1 MLSIHFKVR
10 RKLGGVTLIL
20 HGSFRTVLH
29 KIDLEIFYHREWFLV
44 MKSQSHHTGLDRAT
58 RLKNLSRLS

>member
-10 RKLGGVTLIL
+10 KKLGGATLIL

-29 KIDLEIFYHREWFLV
+29 KIDLEIFLVSSDEKSVTSHWF
-44 MKSQSHHTGLDRAT
+44 R
-58 RLKNLSRLS
+58 